1 MEESKQPSPE
11 ILEFYRLCGEEIEA
25 ALSTEEGQANLKEY
39 TEKFQFTGE
48 EQKFKLTD
56 RVEGTISNDGIHNMT
71 LLNIEP

>member
-39 TEKFQFTGE
+39 TEKFQFT
-48 EQKFKLTD
+48 
-56 RVEGTISNDGIHNMT
+56 
-71 LLNIEP
+71 